1 MFWGFGEGLIVR
13 FKLYLGAA
21 ALALAVSAPAPA
33 AWQQASS
40 KHFVI
45 YGDMPAEEMKD
56 YAEKLEKFDAAA
68 RLVRKQNDPAV
79 GDGNRVQVLVVPTM
93 LDVNRTL
100 GSAEAGVGGYYV
112 GTVTG
117 PFIVT
122 PRKARQVLDY
132 RKLAPETVF
141 FHEYTHHL
149 MLQSTNTPMPM
160 WLTEGFAEFLANPIF
175 NEDGSISL
183 GTPATH
189 RAGSLIKGRWAP
201 MADVLSGNQ
210 ITLGYVGFGGA
221 NYAQGWLLNHYLSFD
236 PARRGQIDAYVARVG
251 KGEDALTAAR
261 AVFGDLGTL
270 ENQLR
275 GYVRQKN
282 LPSLRIES
290 SKLNIPP
297 VTVTALSP
305 GASEVMPM
313 RIHAKTSYG
322 NVSTAYVYDKVS
334 DIARRHPGDL
344 LVQRTLAEVAFDDKK
359 YAEAEAAANAAL
371 MIDPRSTEAMIYKGR
386 AILARAKK
394 AQDPALFKSARTA
407 ILAANKV
414 DPEDPEPLYLYYR
427 TYRAANQLAP
437 KGAIDA
443 LTYAVALA
451 PRDTGVAV
459 DLVMEHMRQ
468 KNWKLAADTLR
479 PIAYLPHVGQSRQNK
494 ALAVLKLL
502 DANQGPQ
509 ALTMAEKEFL
519 PKKDENPN

>member
-1 MFWGFGEGLIVR
+1 MRIG
-13 FKLYLGAA
+13 LYLGAA
-21 ALALAVSAPAPA
+21 ALALAAPASA

-45 YGDMPAEEMKD
+45 YGDMPIEEMKA
-56 YAEKLEKFDAAA
+56 YAERLETFDAAA
-68 RLVRKQNDPAV
+68 RLVRKMPDPKV

-100 GSAEAGVGGYYV
+100 GDAQAGVGGYYS
-112 GTVTG
+112 GQVTG
-117 PFIVT
+117 PFIIT
-122 PRKARQVLDY
+122 PRKARQILDY

-175 NEDGSISL
+175 NDDGSVSL

-201 MADVLSGNQ
+201 LSDLLGGNQ
-210 ITLGYVGFGGA
+210 MTLAYNETSMA
-221 NYAQGWLLNHYLSFD
+221 NYVQGWLLNHYLSFE
-236 PARRGQIDAYVARVG
+236 PTRRGQIDAYVGRIA
-251 KGEDALTAAR
+251 KGENSLAAAR

-270 ENQLR
+270 DGQLR
-275 GYVRQKN
+275 AYVRQKS

-297 VTVTALSP
+297 VTVTSLAP
-305 GASEVMPM
+305 GANEVMPM

-322 NVSTAYVYDKVS
+322 IVSTGYVYGKVT
-334 DIARRHPGDL
+334 DIARRYPNDL

-359 YAEAEAAANAAL
+359 YVEAEAAANAAL
-371 MIDPRSTEAMIYKGR
+371 KIDPTNTEAMIYRGR
-386 AILARAKK
+386 AVLARAKK
-394 AQDPALFKSARTA
+394 TQDPTLFKQARQY
-407 ILAANKV
+407 ILAANKA
-414 DPEDPEPLYLYYR
+414 DPEDPEALYLYYR

-437 KGAIDA
+437 KGAVDA

-451 PRDTGVAV
+451 PRDTTVAG
-459 DLVMEHMRQ
+459 DLVLEHMRQ
-468 KNWKLAADTLR
+468 KNWKLAADALR
-479 PIAYLPHVGQSRQNK
+479 PIAYLPHAGQSTQNK

-509 ALTMAEKEFL
+509 ALAMAEKEFL

>member
-1 MFWGFGEGLIVR
+1 MRIG
-13 FKLYLGAA
+13 LYLGAA
-21 ALALAVSAPAPA
+21 TLALATPA
-33 AWQQASS
+33 AAQWQQASS

-45 YGDMPAEEMKD
+45 YGNMPTEEMSA
-56 YAEKLEKFDAAA
+56 YAKKLETFDAAA
-68 RLVRKQNDPAV
+68 RLVRKMPDPTV

-100 GSAEAGVGGYYV
+100 GDAQAGVGGYYM

-117 PFIVT
+117 PFIIT
-122 PRKARQVLDY
+122 PRKTRQILDY

-175 NEDGSISL
+175 NDDGSVSL

-189 RAGSLIKGRWAP
+189 RMDALLKGRWASLG
-201 MADVLSGNQ
+201 DLIGGNQ
-210 ITLGYVGFGGA
+210 MTLAYNESSMA

-236 PARRGQIDAYVARVG
+236 PSRRGQIDTYVGRLA
-251 KGEDALTAAR
+251 KGEDSLTAAR

-270 ENQLR
+270 DSQLR
-275 GYVRQKN
+275 AYVRQKK

-290 SKLNIPP
+290 SKLTIPP
-297 VTVTALSP
+297 VTVTRLSP
-305 GASEVMPM
+305 GADEVMPM
-313 RIHAKTSYG
+313 RIHAKTGYG
-322 NVSTAYVYDKVS
+322 RVSTAYVYGKTS
-334 DIARRHPGDL
+334 DIARRYPNDL

-359 YAEAEAAANAAL
+359 YVEAEAAADAAL
-371 MIDPRSTEAMIYKGR
+371 KIDPRNTEAMIYRGR
-386 AILARAKK
+386 AVLARAKK
-394 AQDPALFKSARTA
+394 AQDPTLFKQARQHF
-407 ILAANKV
+407 LAANKA
-414 DPEDPEPLYLYYR
+414 DPEDPEALYLYYR

-437 KGAIDA
+437 KSAVDA
-443 LTYAVALA
+443 LGYAVALA

-468 KNWKLAADTLR
+468 KNWTASADALR
-479 PIAYLPHVGQSRQNK
+479 PIAYLPHTGQSTQNK

-502 DANQGPQ
+502 EANQGPQ

>member
-1 MFWGFGEGLIVR
+1 MRIGL
-13 FKLYLGAA
+13 FLGAA
-21 ALALAVSAPAPA
+21 ALAMTTPAAA

-45 YGDMPAEEMKD
+45 YGDMPIEEMKA
-56 YAEKLEKFDAAA
+56 YAERLETFDAAA
-68 RLVRKQNDPAV
+68 RLVRKMNDPEV

-93 LDVNRTL
+93 LDVNRL
-100 GSAEAGVGGYYV
+100 YGHAEAGIGGYYS

-122 PRKARQVLDY
+122 PRKSRQILDY

-175 NEDGSISL
+175 NDDGSISL

-189 RAGSLIKGRWAP
+189 RAESLIQDRWAP
-201 MADVLSGNQ
+201 LGDLLGGNM
-210 ITLGYVGFGGA
+210 ITIGYAGFAGA
-221 NYAQGWLLNHYLSFD
+221 NYAQGWLLNHYLAFEPS
-236 PARRGQIDAYVARVG
+236 RRGQIDAFVARLS
-251 KGEDALTAAR
+251 KGENGLAAAR
-261 AVFGDLGTL
+261 AVFGDIGQLDS
-270 ENQLR
+270 QLR
-275 GYVRQKN
+275 SYVRQKN

-290 SKLNIPP
+290 SKLTIPP
-297 VTVTALSP
+297 VTVSQLPP
-305 GASEVMPM
+305 GANEVMPM
-313 RIHAKTSYG
+313 RIHAKTGYG
-322 NVSTAYVYDKVS
+322 SVSTGYVYGKVS
-334 DIARRHPGDL
+334 DIARRYPGDL

-359 YAEAEAAANAAL
+359 YVEAEAAADAAL
-371 MIDPRSTEAMIYKGR
+371 KIDPRSTEALIYKGR

-394 AQDPALFKSARTA
+394 AQDPVLFKQARQQFS
-407 ILAANKV
+407 AANKI
-414 DPEDPEPLYLYYR
+414 DTEDPEALYLYYR
-427 TYRAANQLAP
+427 TYRTANQSAP
-437 KGAIDA
+437 KPVMDA

-468 KNWKLAADTLR
+468 KNWKAAADALR
-479 PIAYLPHVGQSRQNK
+479 PIAYLPHAGQSTQNK
-494 ALAVLKLL
+494 ALTVLKLL
-502 DANQGPQ
+502 DANQGPP
-509 ALTMAEKEFL
+509 AMTMAEKEFL

>member
-1 MFWGFGEGLIVR
+1 MRIGL
-13 FKLYLGAA
+13 LLGAA
-21 ALALAVSAPAPA
+21 ALAMTAPASA

-40 KHFVI
+40 KHFLI
-45 YGDMPAEEMKD
+45 YGDMTTEEMKV
-56 YAEKLEKFDAAA
+56 YAGRLEMFDAAA
-68 RLVRKQNDPAV
+68 RLVRKMNDPVV
-79 GDGNRVQVLVVPTM
+79 GDGNRVQVLVVPN
-93 LDVNRTL
+93 LLAVNRSL

-122 PRKARQVLDY
+122 PLKARQVLDY

-149 MLQSTNTPMPM
+149 MLQNTNTPMPM

-175 NEDGSISL
+175 NDDGSISL

-189 RAGSLIKGRWAP
+189 RAGTLIKGRWAP
-201 MADVLSGNQ
+201 LDDLLSGNMMT
-210 ITLGYVGFGGA
+210 IGYVGFGMA
-221 NYAQGWLLNHYLSFD
+221 NYAQGWLLNHYLSFE
-236 PARRGQIDAYVARVG
+236 PSRRGQIDAYVARIA
-251 KGEDALTAAR
+251 KGENSLSAAK
-261 AVFGDLGTL
+261 AVFGDIGQLD
-270 ENQLR
+270 NQLR
-275 GYVRQKN
+275 SYVRQKN

-297 VTVTALSP
+297 VTVTQLSP
-305 GASEVMPM
+305 GANEVMPM
-313 RIHAKTSYG
+313 RIHAKTSYR
-322 NVSTAYVYDKVS
+322 NVSTGYVFGKVN
-334 DIARRHPGDL
+334 DIARRYPGDL
-344 LVQRTLAEVAFDDKK
+344 LVQRTLAEAAFDDKN
-359 YAEAEAAANAAL
+359 YVAAEAAADAAL
-371 MIDPRSTEAMIYKGR
+371 KIDPRSTEALIYKGR

-394 AQDPALFKSARTA
+394 AQDPALFKAARQQ
-407 ILAANKV
+407 ILAANKL
-414 DPEDPEPLYLYYR
+414 DPEDPEALFLYYR

-437 KGAIDA
+437 KSALDA

-468 KNWKLAADTLR
+468 KNWKAAADALR
-479 PIAYLPHVGQSRQNK
+479 PIAYLPHAGQSTQNK

-502 DANQGPQ
+502 DAKQGP
-509 ALTMAEKEFL
+509 AAMTMAEKEFL

>member
-1 MFWGFGEGLIVR
+1 MRIGL
-13 FKLYLGAA
+13 LLGAA
-21 ALALAVSAPAPA
+21 SLAVTAPVA
-33 AWQQASS
+33 ADWHQASS

-45 YGDMPAEEMKD
+45 YGDMPIEEMKV
-56 YAEKLEKFDAAA
+56 YANRLETFDAAA
-68 RLVRKQNDPAV
+68 RLVRKMPDPQV

-122 PRKARQVLDY
+122 PRKARQILDY

-175 NEDGSISL
+175 NDDGSVSL

-189 RAGSLIKGRWAP
+189 RAGTLIKGKWAP
-201 MADVLSGNQ
+201 LDDLLSGNQ
-210 ITLGYVGFGGA
+210 MTIGYVGFGMA
-221 NYAQGWLLNHYLSFD
+221 NYAQGWLLNHYLSFE
-236 PARRGQIDAYVARVG
+236 PTRRGQIDAYVARIA
-251 KGEDALTAAR
+251 KGENSLTAAK
-261 AVFGDLGTL
+261 AVFGDLGQL
-270 ENQLR
+270 DGQLR
-275 GYVRQKN
+275 SYVRQKN

-297 VTVTALSP
+297 VTVTPLPP
-305 GASEVMPM
+305 GANEVMPM
-313 RIHAKTSYG
+313 RIHAKTGYG
-322 NVSTAYVYDKVS
+322 NVSTGYVYGKVS
-334 DIARRHPGDL
+334 DIARRYPGDL

-359 YAEAEAAANAAL
+359 YVEAEAAADAAL
-371 MIDPRSTEAMIYKGR
+371 KIDPRSTEALVYKGR
-386 AILARAKK
+386 AVLARAKK
-394 AQDPALFKSARTA
+394 AQDPALFKQARQS
-407 ILAANKV
+407 ILAANKL
-414 DPEDPEPLYLYYR
+414 DPEDPEPLFLYYR

-437 KGAIDA
+437 KSALDA

-468 KNWKLAADTLR
+468 KNWKAAGDALR
-479 PIAYLPHVGQSRQNK
+479 PIAYLPHAGQSTHNK

-502 DANQGPQ
+502 DTNQGP
-509 ALTMAEKEFL
+509 AAMTMAEKEFL

>member
-1 MFWGFGEGLIVR
+1 MRIG
-13 FKLYLGAA
+13 LYLGAA
-21 ALALAVSAPAPA
+21 ALALSASVPVSA

-45 YGDMPAEEMKD
+45 FGDMPTEEMKA
-56 YAEKLEKFDAAA
+56 YAERLETFDAAA
-68 RLVRKQNDPAV
+68 RLVRKMNDPKV

-100 GSAEAGVGGYYV
+100 GDAQAGVGGYYS
-112 GTVTG
+112 GQVTG
-117 PFIVT
+117 PFIIT
-122 PRKARQVLDY
+122 PRKARQIGDY
-132 RKLAPETVF
+132 RRLAPETVF

-175 NEDGSISL
+175 NDDGSVSL

-201 MADVLSGNQ
+201 LNDLLGGNQ
-210 ITLGYVGFGGA
+210 MTLAYNETSMA
-221 NYAQGWLLNHYLSFD
+221 NYAQGWLLNHYLSFE
-236 PARRGQIDAYVARVG
+236 PTRRGQIDAYVARIA
-251 KGEDALTAAR
+251 KGENSLTAAR

-270 ENQLR
+270 DNQLR

-290 SKLNIPP
+290 SKLTIPP
-297 VTVTALSP
+297 VTVVPLSA

-322 NVSTAYVYDKVS
+322 IVSTAYVYGKVI
-334 DIARRHPGDL
+334 DIARRYPNDL

-359 YAEAEAAANAAL
+359 YVEAEAAADAAL
-371 MIDPRSTEAMIYKGR
+371 KIDPTNTEAMIYKGR

-394 AQDPALFKSARTA
+394 AQDPTLFKQARTA
-407 ILAANKV
+407 ILAANKA

-427 TYRAANQLAP
+427 TYRAANQSAP
-437 KGAIDA
+437 KGAVDA

-468 KNWKLAADTLR
+468 KNWKMAADALR
-479 PIAYLPHVGQSRQNK
+479 PIAYLPHTGQSTQNK
-494 ALAVLKLL
+494 ALSVLKML

-509 ALTMAEKEFL
+509 ALAMAEKEFL

>member
-1 MFWGFGEGLIVR
+1 MRIG
-13 FKLYLGAA
+13 LYLGTA
-21 ALALAVSAPAPA
+21 ALAMTAPASA

-45 YGDMPAEEMKD
+45 YGDMSPEEMTA
-56 YAEKLEKFDAAA
+56 YASKLEKFDAAA
-68 RLVRKQNDPAV
+68 RLVRKMSDPNV
-79 GDGNRVQVLVVPTM
+79 GDGNRVQVMVVPTM
-93 LDVNRTL
+93 LDVNRSL

-117 PFIVT
+117 PFIIT
-122 PRKARQVLDY
+122 PRKARQMGDY
-132 RKLAPETVF
+132 RRLAPETVF

-175 NEDGSISL
+175 NDDGSVSL

-189 RAGSLIKGRWAP
+189 RAGTLIKGRWAP
-201 MADVLSGNQ
+201 LADVLGGNQ
-210 ITLGYVGFGGA
+210 MTIGYSGFGMA

-236 PARRGQIDAYVARVG
+236 PSRRGQIDTYVGRIA
-251 KGEDALTAAR
+251 KGEDSLTAAR

-270 ENQLR
+270 DGQLR
-275 GYVRQKN
+275 AYVRQKS

-297 VTVTALSP
+297 VTVTELSA

-322 NVSTAYVYDKVS
+322 NVSTAYVYGKVS
-334 DIARRHPGDL
+334 DIARRYPADL

-359 YAEAEAAANAAL
+359 YAEAETAANAAL
-371 MIDPRSTEAMIYKGR
+371 KIDPRNTEALIYRGK

-394 AQDPALFKSARTA
+394 AQDPTLFKSARQS
-407 ILAANKV
+407 ILAANKI
-414 DPEDPEPLYLYYR
+414 DPEDPEALFLYYR

-437 KGAIDA
+437 KSALDA

-451 PRDTGVAV
+451 PRDASVAV
-459 DLVMEHMRQ
+459 QLVMEQMRQ
-468 KNWKLAADTLR
+468 KNWKAAADALR
-479 PIAYLPHVGQSRQNK
+479 PIAYLPHAGQSTQNK

-502 DANQGPQ
+502 DANQGAQ
-509 ALTMAEKEFL
+509 ALAMAEKEFL
-519 PKKDENPN
+519 PKRDENPI